1 MIQFLKSLFKK
12 TKSLASPTQ
21 AFEDPRITIC
31 REGDCL
37 LTTKANEFLSN
48 MSPLEARKT
57 IIHLEAEFLEFIRVH
72 RSDYISSILKDEL
85 KYEIQWAVSHNT
97 DDFIETGKVT
107 IKLNIPRIIKQRL
120 TLHGSSILITMS
132 EAYPRKLYLF
142 GGYPA
147 DKLIDLI
154 VGNGKLNGLVCS
166 LAAKLEHP
174 DTKYIGGVEEGYPSP
189 QAVYEVGGKHESI

>member
-1 MIQFLKSLFKK
+1 MIQFLKTLFKK

-21 AFEDPRITIC
+21 AFEDPRITVC
-31 REGDCL
+31 SGSDCI
-37 LTTKANEFLSN
+37 LTTKTNEFISK

-57 IIHLEAEFLEFIRVH
+57 IIHLEAEFIEFVRVH

-107 IKLNIPRIIKQRL
+107 IELNIPRIIKQRL
-120 TLHGSSILITMS
+120 ALHGSSTLITMC
-132 EAYPRKLYLF
+132 EEYPRKLYLF

-154 VGNGKLNGLVCS
+154 VGNGKLNGLVYS
-166 LAAKLEHP
+166 LATKLEHP
-174 DTKYIGGVEEGYPSP
+174 DTKYIGGVVEGYPSP